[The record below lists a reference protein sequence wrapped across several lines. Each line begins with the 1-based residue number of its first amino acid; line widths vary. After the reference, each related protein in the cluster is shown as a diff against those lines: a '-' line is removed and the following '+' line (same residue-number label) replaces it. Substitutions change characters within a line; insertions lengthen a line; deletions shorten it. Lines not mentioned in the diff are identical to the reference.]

1 MSENQ
6 KFQEQV
12 ILFLPLFFGENI
24 CTHAN
29 NSHVETVKIINEQ

>member
-6 KFQEQV
+6 KFEEWV
-12 ILFLPLFFGENI
+12 ILFLPLFCENI
-24 CTHAN
+24 FTRAN